1 MAAKLNQEQLQPRAD
16 YLADHFEE
24 KARAFAKRL
33 GPLASGM
40 PDSIEKAVKKD
51 KVGPCTVG
59 CSVCGVMRLPAFLH
73 THFMRLRGTKSGA
86 PFCHKPK
93 CA

>member
-16 YLADHFEE
+16 YWADHFEE

-33 GPLASGM
+33 GPLASGL

-51 KVGPCTVG
+51 KVRSCTAGLQCV
-59 CSVCGVMRLPAFLH
+59 VILRLPACLH
-73 THFMRLRGTKSGA
+73 SH
-86 PFCHKPK
+86 
-93 CA
+93 

>member
-1 MAAKLNQEQLQPRAD
+1 MADQAPKVAAKLNQEQLQPRAD

-33 GPLASGM
+33 GPLASGL

-51 KVGPCTVG
+51 KVVA
-59 CSVCGVMRLPAFLH
+59 CSPWCFEAASLL
-73 THFMRLRGTKSGA
+73 THSFDK
-86 PFCHKPK
+86 K
-93 CA
+93 

>member
-16 YLADHFEE
+16 YWADHFEE

-40 PDSIEKAVKKD
+40 PDSIEKAVKKN
-51 KVGPCTVG
+51 KVWGCNELQCVG
-59 CSVCGVMRLPAFLH
+59 SLRLPAYAH
-73 THFMRLRGTKSGA
+73 TH
-86 PFCHKPK
+86 
-93 CA
+93 